1 CDVRARRGPA
11 QCAVPRRVLRLTA
24 APRAGPHP
32 APPPRSCTWAH
43 DQVRRSAFLM
53 NPNSPP
59 AHERR
64 PRLTKG
70 LLTSTTVAAMAAAMV
85 LPLGTAAQA
94 DPADTP
100 VVDYEFTQTTGASVP
115 DAGGSEAA
123 VVQNA

>member
-1 CDVRARRGPA
+1 
-11 QCAVPRRVLRLTA
+11 
-24 APRAGPHP
+24 
-32 APPPRSCTWAH
+32 
-43 DQVRRSAFLM
+43 M
-53 NPNSPP
+53 NPKSPP
-59 AHERR
+59 GHERR

-123 VVQNA
+123 VVQNAEDGRGTGPSLGRPGGGPEDGTGVGLHGARRERANGSPCYL